1 MDITENN
8 FRILSEYLDNTLS
21 PDPNV
26 RRPGKFNFVG
36 YGGIFCFFSLITLL
50 SLFVCFFPYSREV
63 SGNSGS

>member
-36 YGGIFCFFSLITLL
+36 YGGICFFLLI
-50 SLFVCFFPYSREV
+50 Y
-63 SGNSGS
+63 